1 RAGLSCPRAR
11 SGPKR
16 TIARSMIGVLETDQR
31 LRGGIMRGS
40 SERALVRARHTLRTS
55 LWLVA
60 ATLVVA
66 TLAGSGVASGSTSQ
80 EGGADVGVALAALP
94 PNVSPGQLLNFK
106 PTVTNAGPEDATGV
120 QLSET

>member
-1 RAGLSCPRAR
+1 
-11 SGPKR
+11 
-16 TIARSMIGVLETDQR
+16 
-31 LRGGIMRGS
+31 MRGS

-55 LWLVA
+55 LWLFA

-120 QLSET
+120 QLSETVPAGLQIVEIEPSQGVCGQAAARR